1 MINLFKKISVV
12 FILLLCFEVNAQ
24 FQGNGGMNGG
34 MNGGVDRRIGRQ
46 NTNGANTKREPIDFA
61 KIMLDDISKNLALD
75 GFQNAIVKN
84 LITEYLKTANDI
96 ALENIPEDA
105 KLEKT
110 LIARTLMEEKFAA
123 IFSEKQKILF
133 QEMKDQNSGK
143 KKTKKK
149 KKDNDE
155 KE

>member
-1 MINLFKKISVV
+1 MINLFTKISVI

-24 FQGNGGMNGG
+24 FQGNGGLNGG

-46 NTNGANTKREPIDFA
+46 NTNGATSKREPVDFA

-110 LIARTLMEEKFAA
+110 INARTLMEEKFAA

-143 KKTKKK
+143 KKSKKK
-149 KKDNDE
+149 KKENDE
-155 KE
+155 NE